1 MGQKR
6 KIHGI
11 KLKEIEKYQYSLL
24 IVPDGT
30 SNDYEQYKKLKE
42 QGKDIILLDHHE
54 AEYEAEDA
62 IVVNNQLCNYP
73 NKKFKWGRYCL

>member
-1 MGQKR
+1 MGQKK

-42 QGKDIILLDHHE
+42 QGKDIIL
-54 AEYEAEDA
+54 
-62 IVVNNQLCNYP
+62 
-73 NKKFKWGRYCL
+73 FRSSRS